1 MFFNIHFSIERWK
14 FNKKYNIYV
23 STQGRFKD
31 KAKNFIEPIPLNGY
45 MRLRLG
51 DEVVSAHRVVLMT
64 FHPVADETLTV
75 DHIDHNKR
83 NNALENLRWLPHNEN
98 CQDEAVL
105 TFIDNL
111 KDLGVLEYVNGLRPA
126 PTDETMSKSQR
137 KHLNKQL
144 KKDKKEKIKKEIPTK
159 TAMKIEGLKKTTIFD
174 VSRETDAAQGLN
186 YEQAVQYIHSKTGVK
201 ANKIKHYFCAYLN
214 EGRTEQNRFGYTI
227 KLHYKE
233 AA

>member
-14 FNKKYNIYV
+14 FNKEYNIYV

-31 KAKNFIEPIPLNGY
+31 KDKNFIEPIPLNGY

-51 DEVVSAHRVVLMT
+51 DEVVSAHRIVLKT

-83 NNALENLRWLPHNEN
+83 NNALSNLRWLPHDEN
-98 CQDEAVL
+98 SQDKEVL
-105 TFIDNL
+105 AFIENL
-111 KDLGVLEYVNGLRPA
+111 KDIGVVEYINGLRPA
-126 PTDETMSKSQR
+126 PTSETMSKSQK

-144 KKDKKEKIKKEIPTK
+144 KKNKKEKIKKEIPAK

-174 VSRETDAAQGLN
+174 VSRETDAAHGLT
-186 YEQAVQYIHSKTGVK
+186 YEQVVQYIHSKTGVK
-201 ANKIKHYFCAYLN
+201 ANKIKHYLCAYLN
-214 EGRTEQNRFGYTI
+214 EGRVEQNRFGYAI